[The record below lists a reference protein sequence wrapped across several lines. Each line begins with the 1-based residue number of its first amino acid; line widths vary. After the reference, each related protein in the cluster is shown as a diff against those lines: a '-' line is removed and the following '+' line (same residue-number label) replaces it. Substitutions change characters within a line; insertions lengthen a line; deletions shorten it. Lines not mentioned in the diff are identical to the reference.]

1 MLLKLLFRIISQRF
15 FEVLRS
21 LWPVIT
27 VLFVFQYVFFRQAV
41 EHPLQILLGLG
52 WMILGLMLF
61 LEGLR
66 MGLMP
71 LAENI
76 GALLP
81 THFRLGSLMLIAFML
96 GWGATLAE
104 PAIASLA
111 FAAPP
116 DMDAMPDHPLNNSL
130 LPQAIGC
137 GVGVGLALGMLK
149 IYKRWPLYRLVLP
162 TLLVAAFL
170 SAASQS
176 YGTGYLN
183 VAWDAGAVTTGP
195 VTVPVILALG
205 LGVSQVMPNEGRSGL
220 EGFGLVT
227 LASLWPVIMVLLLG
241 LYT

>member
-1 MLLKLLFRIISQRF
+1 MIKLLFRLISQRF

-21 LWPVIT
+21 LWPIVAI
-27 VLFVFQYVFFRQAV
+27 LFVFQYLTLRQAV
-41 EHPLQILLGLG
+41 EHPLQILFGLG
-52 WMILGLMLF
+52 WMMLGLMLF
-61 LEGLR
+61 LAGLR

-76 GALLP
+76 GTLLP
-81 THFRLGSLMLIAFML
+81 MRFHLKLMMLIAFFL

-104 PAIASLA
+104 PTIALLA

-116 DMDAMPDHPLNNSL
+116 NMNSMPDHPLNNSL
-130 LPQAIGC
+130 LPHAIGC

-149 IYKRWPLYRLVLP
+149 IYKRWPLYRIVLP
-162 TLLVAAFL
+162 TLVIAAFL
-170 SAASQS
+170 SAASQW

-195 VTVPVILALG
+195 VTVPIILALG
-205 LGVSQVMPNEGRSGL
+205 LGISQVMPGEGRSGM

-227 LASLWPVIMVLLLG
+227 LASLWPIIMVMLLG
-241 LYT
+241 LYA

>member
-1 MLLKLLFRIISQRF
+1 MKFLFRLVSKRF
-15 FEVLRS
+15 SEVLRS
-21 LWPVIT
+21 LWPVVAILFAFQWL
-27 VLFVFQYVFFRQAV
+27 VLQQSV
-41 EHPLQILLGLG
+41 EHPLQILAGLG
-52 WMILGLMLF
+52 WMVLGLMLF

-71 LAENI
+71 LAENL

-81 THFRLGSLMLIAFML
+81 TRFSLALLMLVAFLL

-116 DMDAMPDHPLNNSL
+116 NMDAIPDHPLKNDL
-130 LPQAIGC
+130 LPHAIGC
-137 GVGVGLALGMLK
+137 GVGIGLALGMFK
-149 IYKRWPLYRLVLP
+149 IYKRILLYRIVLP
-162 TLLVAAFL
+162 TLVLAFVL
-170 SAASQS
+170 AAASQW

-195 VTVPVILALG
+195 VTVPIILALG
-205 LGVSQVMPNEGRSGL
+205 LGISQVMPGEGRSGL

-227 LASLWPVIMVLLLG
+227 LASLWPIIMVMLLG